1 MNTPT
6 MDWHPEERLDAAR
19 RGTLLPKAEADL
31 RAHLGRCAACRLSL
45 TLPDDLRA
53 EAAPAAG
60 DGALLARMVRG
71 AMAEEP
77 RSVRVSS
84 GGLTFRRVAIGLAL
98 LFVGGSAGA
107 GVWANRASL
116 SRRFS
121 PEIVELPRAEAPR
134 APVRP
139 AAHQKVR
146 PI

>member
-6 MDWHPEERLDAAR
+6 IDLHPEEMLDAAR
-19 RGTLLPKAEADL
+19 RGTLGPKAEADL

-60 DGALLARMVRG
+60 DAALLARMVRG

-77 RSVRVSS
+77 RTVRVSS
-84 GGLTFRRVAIGLAL
+84 GLTLRRAAIGLAL

-107 GVWANRASL
+107 G
-116 SRRFS
+116 
-121 PEIVELPRAEAPR
+121 
-134 APVRP
+134 
-139 AAHQKVR
+139 
-146 PI
+146 